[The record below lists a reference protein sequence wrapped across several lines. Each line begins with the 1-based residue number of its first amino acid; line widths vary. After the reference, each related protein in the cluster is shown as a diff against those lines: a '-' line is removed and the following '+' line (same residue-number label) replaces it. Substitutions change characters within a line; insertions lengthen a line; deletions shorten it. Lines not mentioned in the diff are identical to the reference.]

1 MKKVQNILRV
11 IITAALSIFLLSSL
25 ILPYFSYYSRADDFN
40 YIWSLRAE
48 IFVYSEKVDFFV
60 MTMIA
65 AMLFSVIAVVCL
77 WLPRKAEGFRA
88 PKSIA
93 KIALISVIIIN
104 FSSFCVWFAFDVAA
118 DIRLQF
124 GAWLSIACGLAALLA
139 SIALSI
145 TCRSKNV
152 IPVSRKN
159 EKFSVY
165 DAVVVVIISIVAL
178 VMAYP
183 FYNALIISLMGQSE
197 YMFDRFAFWPA
208 NPTLDSYVSVL
219 FDESNWLATG
229 YKNTAVIV
237 LFTVV
242 YSLVVTTPCSYA
254 LSKRKFPGKMIFLNY
269 IIFTMFFTGG
279 VVPYYM
285 LIKQMNLIGSLWSLI
300 LPAGFTPFYMLLMRN
315 FFMGIPNSIEESA
328 RLDGAGDWR
337 ILISIILPLSK
348 PVIASV
354 ALFKAVDVWNEWF
367 YSMLFL
373 GRDPVL
379 FPLQYALRS
388 RLLVA
393 TTVNRPGGG
402 GVYIESV
409 KMAAVVV
416 AMLPIM
422 LLYPLIQKYF
432 VTGIM
437 TGAVKE

>member
-1 MKKVQNILRV
+1 MKKFQNILRI
-11 IITAALSIFLLSSL
+11 IITAALSIFLLSSI
-25 ILPYFSYYSRADDFN
+25 ILPYFSYYSREDDFN
-40 YIWSLRAE
+40 YIWSLREE
-48 IFVYSEKVDFFV
+48 IFVYSENVNFFV
-60 MTMIA
+60 MVMVGAMI
-65 AMLFSVIAVVCL
+65 FSVIAAVCL
-77 WLPRKAEGFRA
+77 WLPQKTEGFRS

-93 KIALISVIIIN
+93 KLTLVSAIVTCFAG
-104 FSSFCVWFAFDVAA
+104 FCVWFTFDVAT
-118 DIRLQF
+118 DMTLQF
-124 GAWLSIACGLAALLA
+124 GAWLSIACSFAALLA
-139 SIALSI
+139 SIALLI
-145 TCRSKNV
+145 TCRGKNV
-152 IPVSRKN
+152 VPVSRKN

-165 DAVVVVIISIVAL
+165 DVIVVVVISVVAL

-183 FYNALIISLMGQSE
+183 FYNALIISLMGQEE
-197 YMFDRFAFWPA
+197 YIFNRFSFWPA
-208 NPTLDSYVSVL
+208 NPTLDSYVAVL

-229 YKNTAVIV
+229 YKNTAIVV

-285 LIKQMNLIGSLWSLI
+285 LIKQMNLINSLWSLI

-373 GRDPVL
+373 GRSPEF

-402 GVYIESV
+402 GIYIESV